1 MKNIENWKLSNRISS
16 IGMILISIV
25 NIIIFYVLSLLE
37 FKSNKYQF
45 LIIFIIEIVILYY
58 SIEKKLIQN
67 ESK

>member
-25 NIIIFYVLSLLE
+25 NIIIFYVLSLME

-45 LIIFIIEIVILYY
+45 LIIFVIEIVILCYI
-58 SIEKKLIQN
+58 IEKKLTQN